1 MVCQAKANENITNP
15 ELFITLSESDDVNQT
30 TATTTTKIK
39 TILFTSKNRGVFCLP
54 FLIAENQ

>member
-30 TATTTTKIK
+30 IATTTTKIK
-39 TILFTSKNRGVFCLP
+39 TILSTSKNRGVFCPP